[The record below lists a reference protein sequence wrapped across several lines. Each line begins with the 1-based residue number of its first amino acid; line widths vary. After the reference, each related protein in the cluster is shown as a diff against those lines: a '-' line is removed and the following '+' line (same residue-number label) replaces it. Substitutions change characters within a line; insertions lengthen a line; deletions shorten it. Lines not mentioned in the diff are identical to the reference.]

1 MTPRR
6 KNGSPSGIDLV
17 GTGTF
22 PSGPH
27 RMADPGVR
35 LRAMLALVILVT
47 MSWGAIALLGNRGCE
62 GFSTDETRALASLP
76 VTPSCIQATLP
87 PSAPLDQLQN
97 NLNQLSPT
105 PGVSSP

>member
-1 MTPRR
+1 MTERR
-6 KNGSPSGIDLV
+6 TEPPAGVDLV
-17 GTGTF
+17 GTGTL

-27 RMADPGVR
+27 RMADPAVR
-35 LRAMLALVILVT
+35 LRALLALVILVT

-76 VTPSCIQATLP
+76 IPPSCIQATLP

-97 NLNQLSPT
+97 NLNQIGSPT
-105 PGVSSP
+105 PGVNP